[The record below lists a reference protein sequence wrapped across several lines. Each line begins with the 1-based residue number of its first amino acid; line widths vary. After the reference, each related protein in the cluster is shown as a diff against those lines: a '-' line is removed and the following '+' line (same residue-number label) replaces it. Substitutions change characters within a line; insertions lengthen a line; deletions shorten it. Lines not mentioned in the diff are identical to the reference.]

1 MSAERL
7 RPIES
12 KAQQAYRFI
21 RARIDDG
28 RYVPGFRLVLGQ
40 IARELDVSV
49 VPVREAIRLLEAE
62 GLVTFERNVGAQ
74 VALIKEAEY
83 LHTMQTL
90 SIVEG
95 AATSMSAPYLTPE
108 HLRRAREINE
118 RMRRT
123 LADFDPHRFT
133 ALNLE
138 FHAVLF
144 EECPNPH
151 ILDLVHRGWN
161 RMKMLRD
168 SSFSFVPGRAH
179 DSVDE
184 HERLVELI
192 ESGADPLEI
201 ELAARQHR
209 AATLDAVLAYQAA
222 HKLATGQAVASAA
235 ADAAAAAA
243 AADPDHALTA
253 SND

>member
-1 MSAERL
+1 MSEL
-7 RPIES
+7 S
-12 KAQQAYRFI
+12 KSQRAYRFI
-21 RARIDDG
+21 RERIDGG
-28 RYVPGFRLVLGQ
+28 RYVPGYRLVLGA

-74 VALIKEAEY
+74 VALIKETEY

-90 SIVEG
+90 SVVEG
-95 AATSMSAPYLTPE
+95 AATALSAPHITPD
-108 HLRRAREINE
+108 HIRRAREANE

-123 LADFDPHRFT
+123 LDEFDPVRFT

-151 ILDLVHRGWN
+151 LLDLVHRGWN
-161 RMKMLRD
+161 RMKALRD

-179 DSVDE
+179 ESVEE
-184 HERLVELI
+184 HERILALI
-192 ESGADPLEI
+192 ENGAAPLDV
-201 ELAARQHR
+201 ELAARAHR
-209 AATLDAVLAYQAA
+209 TATLDAMLAYQAE
-222 HKLATGQAVASAA
+222 HKHPHDPASAA
-235 ADAAAAAA
+235 PTDPAPATAATET
-243 AADPDHALTA
+243 D
-253 SND
+253 